1 MKRKFMVTTILMYT
15 RKCLSFIGFDFEM
28 GFECR
33 SGLVSLSSG
42 TLGLLSC
49 VVDMRYGMNGFTHNA
64 LPIK

>member
-1 MKRKFMVTTILMYT
+1 MFAIILMYT
-15 RKCLSFIGFDFEM
+15 RKCLSFIGFDFEI

-49 VVDMRYGMNGFTHNA
+49 VIDMRYSMNV
-64 LPIK
+64 LRIMLYQ

>member
-1 MKRKFMVTTILMYT
+1 MFAIILMYT

-33 SGLVSLSSG
+33 SGTYSCLVSLSSG

-49 VVDMRYGMNGFTHNA
+49 VVDMRYGMNV
-64 LPIK
+64 LRIMLYQ